1 MVRFGPPIPI
11 LRMFDE
17 AKANEF
23 YVAFLGFTID
33 WQHRFEDGLPL
44 YMQISK
50 DTCILHLS
58 EHHGDGS
65 PGASLRIETTELD
78 AFHKTLL
85 AKQYRYA
92 RPDIEETPWGSRDM
106 SIRDPFGNRLT
117 FTETVGSDHHR

>member
-117 FTETVGSDHHR
+117 FTETVGSDHQR